1 MNVSFHIRSSLSRDV
16 ELIQHLIEPFVDKR
30 LLIPR
35 TANEISDLLEHGYVA
50 LMGDEL
56 VGFAAIEIYSRKL
69 AEIQCLAVSSQ
80 AHGMGIG
87 TQLIAAC
94 LDKAK
99 EHQVLEVMAILSSG
113 TFLEQC
119 GFDYSL
125 PGHKRALF
133 YNTGDN
139 QRLS

>member
-1 MNVSFHIRSSLSRDV
+1 MCVSFQIRSSQPHDQD
-16 ELIQHLIEPFVDKR
+16 LILELIEPFVEQR

-35 TANEISDLLEHGYVA
+35 SAEEMSDLLGLGFVA
-50 LMGDEL
+50 VAGDEL

-87 TQLIAAC
+87 SELVAAC
-94 LDKAK
+94 LNIAK
-99 EHQVLEVMAILSSG
+99 KHQVLEVMAISSSG
-113 TFLEQC
+113 NFLEKC

-125 PGHKRALF
+125 PGHKQALF

-139 QRLS
+139 